1 MIIAELNGKIPSN
14 LDDKEDI
21 LTSNVFSF
29 FKYSDRQFFKD
40 YLSKLGLNVTLNESK
55 NADFIFWPSYD
66 DATEPDLVVVCGKY
80 YILIEAKLYS
90 DFSSQTEKLKSQ
102 IDREIEM
109 GKMAARNIEK
119 EFVYIA
125 LTSEYYK
132 NKSKYIKYEKGDF
145 LFIWTNWQFISNFI
159 FEMSENELL
168 KQNKEFAYD
177 LFSLLVKKRLRSFVG
192 IRDIKIQNRI
202 LIKPRIFYNI
212 NTSKFKGEF
221 TGFLDNLSCFEKV
234 LKFPNILRKSFFVSL
249 DKFEFNHNQK
259 IFYNGK

>member
-1 MIIAELNGKIPSN
+1 ML
-14 LDDKEDI
+14 
-21 LTSNVFSF
+21 
-29 FKYSDRQFFKD
+29 
-40 YLSKLGLNVTLNESK
+40 
-55 NADFIFWPSYD
+55 
-66 DATEPDLVVVCGKY
+66 
-80 YILIEAKLYS
+80 
-90 DFSSQTEKLKSQ
+90 
-102 IDREIEM
+102 
-109 GKMAARNIEK
+109 
-119 EFVYIA
+119 
-125 LTSEYYK
+125 
-132 NKSKYIKYEKGDF
+132 
-145 LFIWTNWQFISNFI
+145 
-159 FEMSENELL
+159 ENEQL